1 MAPVVVPVP
10 RTDAADR
17 ARPPIGP
24 DDAADAIAIAI
35 VARIAVERRG
45 NVDASM
51 EVAPLMEVGPVVRV
65 AIPDIAAAI
74 EARSYTIAPAA
85 EHGTCAVAATMD
97 REPAAPESAA
107 VKGTATAVKST
118 TAETT
123 TVKSAAA
130 ESTAATA
137 AKAAAVPSA
146 AAVTNLGRQAIA
158 CMFRHWSR
166 TGARKRERFGALR
179 RCGCECENR
188 RSRNAQTADEAAPGI
203 GYRHG

>member
-1 MAPVVVPVP
+1 
-10 RTDAADR
+10 
-17 ARPPIGP
+17 
-24 DDAADAIAIAI
+24 
-35 VARIAVERRG
+35 
-45 NVDASM
+45 
-51 EVAPLMEVGPVVRV
+51 
-65 AIPDIAAAI
+65 
-74 EARSYTIAPAA
+74 
-85 EHGTCAVAATMD
+85 MD
-97 REPAAPESAA
+97 REPAAPECAA

-137 AKAAAVPSA
+137 AKAAAVPS